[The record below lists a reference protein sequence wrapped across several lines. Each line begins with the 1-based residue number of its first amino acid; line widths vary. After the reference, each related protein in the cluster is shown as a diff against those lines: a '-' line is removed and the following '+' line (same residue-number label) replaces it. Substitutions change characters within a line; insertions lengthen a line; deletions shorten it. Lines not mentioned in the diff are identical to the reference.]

1 MELANSHPP
10 HIQSCRAGETE
21 IHFTPVKTSNA
32 PRVWDRKPSTS
43 YLARSKPRK
52 VWKRFRSS
60 FNSMKALQQL
70 IAPDAS
76 GLKES
81 ELLLEINTSRNTE
94 YCRGIKRQCLAV
106 HIRAE
111 EDDSAGNST
120 GRSRSFLETKWES
133 EVSRKRRKL
142 PTTTHMDE
150 HMIADDPQDEE
161 DDEMAEIGDAPGGT
175 TSIGNR
181 TMQDPEETDESPT
194 PTPALSETEAAYPD
208 VLSGEAA
215 DLPNEP
221 CGVIANIKSLDGADQ
236 DEVGCLTSTDA
247 EDSATAI
254 DHDEALDVAA
264 VADQQVRSD
273 IATLTTSAEGSGT
286 MAVPVEPVELTAEQE
301 STLVRSA
308 LRSSLDGEDTA
319 LLNNFLSKAKAKR
332 EAKAAA
338 EAEAA
343 TVIAADP
350 EETEEQKDEEVEPV
364 QPPQQQ
370 VFVEIPTPE
379 RRVLEALDANSPS
392 PAKSPSKPEKEEDNS
407 GSPVARRSRR
417 TRGLQRAAAPT
428 GFRTALSL
436 RRARGNEFVF
446 LQRTE
451 AQELALQTRRN
462 TKQNKGDSLLPKYTL
477 QGLARKTPD
486 SSPTTDENVR
496 SIGKPKKYVTWN
508 DDRLVEYEG
517 ESSEDELSRG
527 PATTTAKPIVP
538 AKPADKRKAASI
550 RAPATTS
557 ALKTGGPVEKA
568 AAAAFST
575 AASPTAT
582 RTRRVR
588 RLGPPKPLAPT
599 TIDASDVAA
608 SSPPSPATTGQSQSQ
623 IASRKKLT
631 PKLPKPVTRTP
642 SKVPTPVAK
651 GTDGVP
657 SLLSGGRSVK
667 TNLLKVNAG
676 STPMSRRASKFFNQS
691 IDAKKE
697 IQGYFPFVSESV
709 RGKATFPKES
719 IYFFSD
725 GAATEDLTPEL
736 YRSVEALHDIWTPFK
751 TVLIKD
757 HTSDTGLERPI
768 NGN

>member
-1 MELANSHPP
+1 MELANSLPP
-10 HIQSCRAGETE
+10 HMQSCRAGETE

-70 IAPDAS
+70 IAPDPS

-81 ELLLEINTSRNTE
+81 ALLLEINTSRNTE
-94 YCRGIKRQCLAV
+94 YSRGIKRQCLAG
-106 HIRAE
+106 HTHAE

-133 EVSRKRRKL
+133 EVSRKRRKI
-142 PTTTHMDE
+142 PTTTHISE

-175 TSIGNR
+175 TSIGSR
-181 TMQDPEETDESPT
+181 TMQDPEKTGESPT
-194 PTPALSETEAAYPD
+194 PTPALSEIEAAYPD
-208 VLSGEAA
+208 VLPGEAV
-215 DLPNEP
+215 DLPSEP
-221 CGVIANIKSLDGADQ
+221 RGVIANIKSPDGADQ
-236 DEVGCLTSTDA
+236 DEVRCLTSTDV
-247 EDSATAI
+247 EDSAAAT
-254 DHDEALDVAA
+254 DHDETLDVAA
-264 VADQQVRSD
+264 EADQQVRSD
-273 IATLTTSAEGSGT
+273 VAKLTTSAEDSDT
-286 MAVPVEPVELTAEQE
+286 MAVPVEPEELTAEQE

-350 EETEEQKDEEVEPV
+350 EEVEERKEEELESV
-364 QPPQQQ
+364 QPPQHQ

-407 GSPVARRSRR
+407 GSPVARRSTR

-462 TKQNKGDSLLPKYTL
+462 TKQNKGNSLHPKYTL
-477 QGLARKTPD
+477 QGLARQTPD
-486 SSPTTDENVR
+486 SSPTTDENAR
-496 SIGKPKKYVTWN
+496 KTGKPKKCVTWN

-527 PATTTAKPIVP
+527 PTTIAKPVVP
-538 AKPADKRKAASI
+538 AKAADKKRAASS
-550 RAPATTS
+550 RPPATTS
-557 ALKTGGPVEKA
+557 ALKTGGPVEKTA
-568 AAAAFST
+568 AAAAPT
-575 AASPTAT
+575 TASPTAT

-599 TIDASDVAA
+599 TIDASDVAS
-608 SSPPSPATTGQSQSQ
+608 SSPPSPTTTGQSQTQ

-631 PKLPKPVTRTP
+631 PKSPKPVTKTP

-651 GTDGVP
+651 GADDVP

-667 TNLLKVNAG
+667 TSLLKVNAG
-676 STPMSRRASKFFNQS
+676 STPMPRRVRRA
-691 IDAKKE
+691 
-697 IQGYFPFVSESV
+697 
-709 RGKATFPKES
+709 
-719 IYFFSD
+719 
-725 GAATEDLTPEL
+725 
-736 YRSVEALHDIWTPFK
+736 
-751 TVLIKD
+751 
-757 HTSDTGLERPI
+757 
-768 NGN
+768 